1 MQLKMRALH
10 ASVLAAVVGCGSAQA
25 LAHAAGLA
33 VGPDDLWHHWTFDPF
48 VLAPLLVAHW
58 LYGRGV
64 LRLWARAGRG
74 RGIGVARV
82 AAFVLGEA
90 VLIAALVSPLDALSE
105 TLLSAHMAQHLLLVA
120 AAPLLLLA
128 GQPATAFAWAIA
140 DGQRQKLARDGL
152 VRGLGRRLAWTL
164 RPLPA
169 AALHAVAM
177 WLWHTP
183 ALFTAAL
190 ASPVLHFLEHASY
203 FGTALLFWYALE
215 RAARSP
221 MTAPAGIAAAFL
233 TLLQCG
239 LLGTI
244 ITFAPAPLY
253 AAGYGDRALL
263 WGLSPIEDQELAGL
277 LMGAPL
283 MALYILAC
291 LRMAAVL
298 LEPRPHAPPRV

>member
-1 MQLKMRALH
+1 MQLRTRALH

-33 VGPDDLWHHWTFDPF
+33 VGPADLWHHWSFDPF

-74 RGIGVARV
+74 RGIGIARV

-90 VLIAALVSPLDALSE
+90 VLVVALVSPLDALSE
-105 TLLSAHMAQHLLLVA
+105 TLLSAHMAQHMLLVA

-128 GQPATAFAWAIA
+128 GQPATAFAWAVA
-140 DGQRQKLARDGL
+140 DGRRQKLARHGL

-253 AAGYGDRALL
+253 AVGYGDRALL

-283 MALYILAC
+283 MALYILVC

>member
-1 MQLKMRALH
+1 MQLTLRGLH
-10 ASVLAAVVGCGSAQA
+10 ATLLAAFVAGGSSQA
-25 LAHAAGLA
+25 YAHAAGLP
-33 VGPDDLWHHWTFDPF
+33 VGPAELWHHWSFDPF
-48 VLAPLLVAHW
+48 VLIPLLLAHW

-64 LRLWARAGRG
+64 LRLWAKAGMG
-74 RGIGVARV
+74 RGIGYARV

-90 VLIAALVSPLDALSE
+90 VLVVALVSPLDALSE
-105 TLLSAHMAQHLLLVA
+105 TLLSAHMSQHMLLVA

-140 DGQRQKLARDGL
+140 DGRRQRLARDGV
-152 VRGLGRRLAWTL
+152 VRGLGGRLAWAL

-169 AALHAVAM
+169 AVLHAVAM
-177 WLWHTP
+177 WLWHAP

-190 ASPVLHFLEHASY
+190 ENPFLHFLEHASY
-203 FGTALLFWYALE
+203 FGTALLFWHALE

-221 MTAPAGIAAAFL
+221 MTAPAGVAAAFL

-253 AAGYGDRALL
+253 AAGYGDTALL
-263 WGLSPIEDQELAGL
+263 WGLSPLEDQELAGL

-283 MALYILAC
+283 MLLYILAG
-291 LRMAAVL
+291 LRLAAVL
-298 LEPRPHAPPRV
+298 LEPRPQASSKP

>member
-1 MQLKMRALH
+1 MQLNLRGLGAAMPA
-10 ASVLAAVVGCGSAQA
+10 VLVAGGSSQA
-25 LAHAAGLA
+25 LAHAAGLP
-33 VGPDDLWHHWTFDPF
+33 VGPADLWHHWSFDPF
-48 VLAPLLVAHW
+48 VLVPLLVAHW

-64 LRLWARAGRG
+64 LRLWAKAGTG
-74 RGIGVARV
+74 RGIGYVRV
-82 AAFVLGEA
+82 VAFVLGEA
-90 VLIAALVSPLDALSE
+90 VLIVALVSPLDALGE
-105 TLLSAHMAQHLLLVA
+105 TLLSAHMAQHMLLVA

-140 DGQRQKLARDGL
+140 DGRRQKLARHGL
-152 VRGLGRRLAWTL
+152 VRGLGGRLAWVL

-190 ASPVLHFLEHASY
+190 GSPFLHFLEHASY

-221 MTAPAGIAAAFL
+221 VTAPAGIAAAFL

-253 AAGYGDRALL
+253 AAGYGYTALL
-263 WGLSPIEDQELAGL
+263 WGLSPLEDQELAGL

-283 MALYILAC
+283 MLLYILAG
-291 LRMAAVL
+291 LRLAAVL
-298 LEPRPHAPPRV
+298 LEPRPHASPGP